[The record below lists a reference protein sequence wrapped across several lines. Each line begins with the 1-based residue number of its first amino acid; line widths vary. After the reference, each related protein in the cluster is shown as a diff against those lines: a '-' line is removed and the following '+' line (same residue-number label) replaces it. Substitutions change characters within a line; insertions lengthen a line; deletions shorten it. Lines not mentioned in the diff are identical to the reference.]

1 MKPIQLLLRWDNW
14 RQRRWRRFWEIRKLR
29 LPKIFSFQFP
39 KRFSTRRWHHSPPHM
54 PRLRE
59 GFNEGLRR
67 WGKVL
72 PAEMGCIK
80 RARIYF
86 LSIEFTHLLWPL
98 QKLVTHTV
106 RGCPW
111 CFSGYGVEWGVITND
126 YNIRWVGGWMITE
139 RVVQQ
144 MITLYYESGGS
155 TQGISYA
162 KFIKG
167 IHRIKRK
174 IHLACI

>member
-39 KRFSTRRWHHSPPHM
+39 KRFSTKRWHHSPPHM

-80 RARIYF
+80 KSRIYF
-86 LSIEFTHLLWPL
+86 LSVEFTHLLCPL
-98 QKLVTHTV
+98 QKLFTHTV

-111 CFSGYGVEWGVITND
+111 CFSGYGVEWGGGGEWLQMTIILD
-126 YNIRWVGGWMITE
+126 GWVDEWLQKGWSSKWLRCTMNPE
-139 RVVQQ
+139 GV
-144 MITLYYESGGS
+144 
-155 TQGISYA
+155 
-162 KFIKG
+162 
-167 IHRIKRK
+167 RK
-174 IHLACI
+174 EYHMLNL